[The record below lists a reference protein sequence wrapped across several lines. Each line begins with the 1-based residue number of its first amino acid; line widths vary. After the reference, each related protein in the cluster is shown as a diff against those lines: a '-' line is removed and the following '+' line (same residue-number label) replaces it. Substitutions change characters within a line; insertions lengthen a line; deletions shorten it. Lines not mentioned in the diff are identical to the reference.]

1 MILIL
6 QHRKYSR
13 MIISTFNQMHMQLW
27 KQQKQMVVELMILM
41 NQLELSLKNIARMQL
56 EEDGPIVMMMVG
68 MIGMNALSASR
79 VQINIV
85 MCPKEISG
93 MVKSLGFGCIICEL
107 PTKISKNLGQ

>member
-1 MILIL
+1 
-6 QHRKYSR
+6 
-13 MIISTFNQMHMQLW
+13 
-27 KQQKQMVVELMILM
+27 
-41 NQLELSLKNIARMQL
+41 
-56 EEDGPIVMMMVG
+56 
-68 MIGMNALSASR
+68 